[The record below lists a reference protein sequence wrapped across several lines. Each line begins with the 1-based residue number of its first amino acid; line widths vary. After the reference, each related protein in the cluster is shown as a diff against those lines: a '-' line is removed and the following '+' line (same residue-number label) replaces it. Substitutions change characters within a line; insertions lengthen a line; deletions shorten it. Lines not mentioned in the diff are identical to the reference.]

1 MLPKFLYELQEE
13 NRMIKMLFAVPVIMG
28 CALAGTVG
36 MIKAIKHFCPD
47 QFEKNEDGRE
57 NK

>member
-1 MLPKFLYELQEE
+1 
-13 NRMIKMLFAVPVIMG
+13 MIKMLFAVPVIMG

-47 QFEKNEDGRE
+47 QFEENEDGRE

>member
-1 MLPKFLYELQEE
+1 
-13 NRMIKMLFAVPVIMG
+13 MIKMILAVPVIMG

-47 QFEKNEDGRE
+47 QFEENEDGRE